1 MFRILESQAPAR
13 QTATDTINVLS
24 SRLQSA
30 TLLEDRRAAILGLRS
45 FSKEY
50 PASVA
55 SGALRPLITCLKN
68 DVEDVDTIKIVLET
82 LLMLFAPDENSPEA
96 SDEIALWL
104 ADEFTQR
111 QDNITSLLDLLES
124 HEFYSRLYSLQL
136 ISHIS
141 SARPERTQ
149 ECIFTAPLGI
159 SRLVSLLDE
168 PREPIRNEALLLL
181 ISLTSSSPELQKVVA
196 FENAFEKIFALIDAE
211 GALSNGSEI
220 VSDCLALLAN
230 LLNLNVSNQSYFRET
245 AGAKRLAFLL
255 SDATKPQDEEPI
267 PHWMLINKDKNIWG
281 LLAIVRI
288 FLVKGGF
295 STPVNQKTFWQ
306 NGIMEQALRIAF
318 SPDASTKVKAMAFNT
333 CADLI
338 SGNAELQESFA
349 DIEVMVTLITTPS
362 SSNTPVNGHT
372 NEPKQPT
379 VERVNVIE
387 ALLRLLL
394 EPGTLPILDL
404 RLAASECMKAFFVGH
419 AGIRSHF
426 LRRAIEGHSSGQDK
440 IPNLFTVLLREPTVR
455 GNSDPYQSW
464 FACVLLSHLVFDDP
478 DAKALACKVH
488 EGDEANGEEVVTC
501 VQAITANLVTGL
513 QRNDDIR
520 ISIGYLMLLSLWL
533 WEDPDVVN
541 DFLGEGSSIQSLI
554 QETKQ
559 SLSSP
564 VLLPGLCAVLLGIAY
579 EFSTKDS
586 PLPRATLHELIV
598 GRLGREQYID
608 KMHKLRCIPS
618 VRDFEVLP
626 QTADGEYDGGLPE
639 IYFDKLFIDFLK
651 DNFSRMV
658 RAIDREPGY
667 EISVVTRGVEKG
679 ISRDLVD
686 TLRAQVDEKSAA
698 MQRLETDIS
707 NLQQRLEAEQ
717 SERKKIQDKSDLDIS
732 RLKALQDNIM
742 KQHEIELR
750 NVSEQGQS
758 AQEELAVKHTAQLR
772 ELEEKLSQTSA
783 QWEKDVNERQKAH
796 ENEVAEL
803 RSTIENLKEGYNKET
818 QQMQEQ
824 HQSELTQLQQKLTAL
839 EHESAEKLAQTQSIH
854 ASEIEKLQRTIDELE
869 KSSQK
874 VKDDHAKELQKV
886 QDDINTKLS
895 AAETRAETAESQ
907 ASGAEKK
914 LKELENKLQEAEKRS
929 QETLAEK
936 HNAEKK
942 AKELESQVQEL
953 QKEKQKAVEDKEKSE
968 KSKEEV
974 QSELDD
980 LLVVFGDLEE
990 KRKADKKKLKELGQ
1004 EVSDDEDED
1013 DEEEAEEEEE

>member
-124 HEFYSRLYSLQL
+124 GDFYSRLYSLQL
-136 ISHIS
+136 ISSIS

-149 ECIFTAPLGI
+149 ESIFTAPLGI

-196 FENAFEKIFALIDAE
+196 FENAFDKIFALIDAE
-211 GALSNGSEI
+211 GALSNGSE
-220 VSDCLALLAN
+220 VVADCLALLAN
-230 LLNLNVSNQSYFRET
+230 LLNLNHSNQSYFRET
-245 AGAKRLAFLL
+245 AGVKRLALLL
-255 SDATKPQDEEPI
+255 SDATKSQDEPV
-267 PHWMLINKDKNIWG
+267 PQWMLADRDKNTWG

-295 STPVNQKTFWQ
+295 STVTNQKSFWH
-306 NGIMEQALRIAF
+306 NGLMEQALRIAF
-318 SPDASTKVKAMAFNT
+318 SHESSMKVRAMAFNT
-333 CADLI
+333 CADMI

-349 DIEVMVTLITTPS
+349 DIDVVVTSTPPTS
-362 SSNTPVNGHT
+362 SSANTPVNG
-372 NEPKQPT
+372 EKKKQPV
-379 VERVNVIE
+379 VERLNVIE

-394 EPGTLPILDL
+394 EPGSLLILDL
-404 RLAASECMKAFFVGH
+404 RLAASECMKAFFAGH
-419 AGIRSHF
+419 AGIRGHF
-426 LRRAIEGHSSGQDK
+426 LRRAIEGHSNGQDK
-440 IPNLFTVLLREPTVR
+440 IPNLFTVLLRPPTIR

-464 FACVLLSHLVFDDP
+464 LASVLLSHLVFDDP

-513 QRNDDIR
+513 QKNDDIR
-520 ISIGYLMLLSLWL
+520 ISIGYLMLLCMWL

-541 DFLGEGSSIQSLI
+541 DFLAEGSSIQTLI

-586 PLPRATLHELIV
+586 PLPRSTLHELIS
-598 GRLGREQYID
+598 GRLGRERYID
-608 KMHKLRCIPS
+608 KITKLRSEPS
-618 VRDFEVLP
+618 VRDFEILP
-626 QTADGEYDGGLPE
+626 QIASSDYDGGLPE

-651 DNFSRMV
+651 DNFSRLV

-679 ISRDLVD
+679 ISRELVD
-686 TLRAQVDEKSAA
+686 ALRSQVDEKGTAI
-698 MQRLETDIS
+698 QKLEMDILT
-707 NLQQRLEAEQ
+707 LQQKLEAEQ
-717 SERKKIQDKSDLDIS
+717 SEHRKSQEKASLDLS
-732 RLKALQDNIM
+732 RLKTLQDTIM
-742 KQHEIELR
+742 KQHEIDLR
-750 NVSEQGQS
+750 CASQQSIS
-758 AQEELAVKHTAQLR
+758 AQEEMTARHGLELHQ
-772 ELEEKLSQTSA
+772 LEEKLLHTSA
-783 QWEKDVNERQKAH
+783 QWEKDLADRQQAFDSELSNLRLTIEKLQGDHDRQAVEMQKQHEAEVARYQKEAQQAH
-796 ENEVAEL
+796 EQYQTELSNLKHELKNLEHDRDQKLVDARSNHFAEVAEL
-803 RSTIENLKEGYNKET
+803 RKIQNDLNRKW
-818 QQMQEQ
+818 
-824 HQSELTQLQQKLTAL
+824 
-839 EHESAEKLAQTQSIH
+839 
-854 ASEIEKLQRTIDELE
+854 
-869 KSSQK
+869 
-874 VKDDHAKELQKV
+874 
-886 QDDINTKLS
+886 S
-895 AAETRAETAESQ
+895 AAESRAEAAETKVLDN
-907 ASGAEKK
+907 EKK
-914 LKELENKLQEAEKRS
+914 LQDEFESKVKAADNRAQAAETKALEMEKKVKELEMKLQ
-929 QETLAEK
+929 
-936 HNAEKK
+936 K
-942 AKELESQVQEL
+942 ADDIRKARE
-953 QKEKQKAVEDKEKSE
+953 EKQKSE
-968 KSKEEV
+968 KGCEEV

-980 LLVVFGDLEE
+980 LLVVFADLEE
-990 KRKADKKKLKELGQ
+990 KRKADKKKLRELGQ
-1004 EVSDDEDED
+1004 ETSDDED
-1013 DEEEAEEEEE
+1013 DEE